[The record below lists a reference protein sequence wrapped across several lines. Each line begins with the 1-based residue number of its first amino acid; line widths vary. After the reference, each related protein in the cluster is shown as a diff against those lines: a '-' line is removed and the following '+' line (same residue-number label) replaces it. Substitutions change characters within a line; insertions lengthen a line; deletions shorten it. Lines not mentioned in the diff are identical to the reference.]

1 MMVSVD
7 GFFEGE
13 NHDISWHNVDEEF
26 GKFAEKQ
33 TSEASTLVFGRR
45 TYELMESYWPTE
57 EARTDD
63 SQVAEIMNTL
73 PKIVFSKSLESV
85 NETEYWKNVTL
96 KHEVSAEELRKL
108 KENSEG
114 PARHA
119 SAGVAGGDIAVL
131 GSSDLCV
138 SLLKA
143 GVLDELRLMVNPV
156 VLGKGTTLFEGLD
169 KKVNLRLTNTRNF
182 KNGNILLF
190 YDVEK

>member
-1 MMVSVD
+1 MAKMFLFMMVSVD

-26 GKFAEKQ
+26 NEFAEKQ
-33 TSEASTLVFGRR
+33 TGEASTLIFGRR

-57 EARTDD
+57 TARTDD
-63 SQVAEIMNTL
+63 SQVAGIMNTF
-73 PKIVFSKSLESV
+73 PKIVFSKSLESI

-96 KHEVSAEELRKL
+96 KHEVDADELKKL
-108 KENSEG
+108 KESSNK
-114 PARHA
+114 
-119 SAGVAGGDIAVL
+119 DIAIL
-131 GSSDLCV
+131 GSSNLCV

-169 KKVNLRLTNTRNF
+169 EKVNLTLTNTRNF